1 MSFRSRIC
9 ISLTA
14 LLAIAAN
21 GAADNSALQ
30 KETTEINQWRA
41 QRLASLTSEN
51 GWPTLA
57 GLYWLQQGDNSF
69 SRTRSNQLSGNQLI
83 LDHPAIGNR
92 LGVFSLHNDKVSFKA
107 DAGAKVTHEDQA
119 VTTLDLV
126 TDADGEPT
134 TLATGSLRIFAIQR
148 AGNIGLRVRDVASPA
163 RTAFKGLQYFPVS
176 MDWVIDARF
185 EAYKPHRRMAIVN
198 IVGMTEQLASPGAL
212 LFNRNGKQFRLETLL
227 ESPTDTELFVMFADQ
242 TSGRATYGAGRYLY
256 VPLPVAGHATL
267 DFNRAYNP
275 PCAFTEFATCPL
287 PPRQNRLQ
295 LAVTAG
301 EKKYPGN

>member
-1 MSFRSRIC
+1 MHIPTGIIATLC
-9 ISLTA
+9 
-14 LLAIAAN
+14 LLACLGGCNRTDTSLAEE
-21 GAADNSALQ
+21 SRS
-30 KETTEINQWRA
+30 INEWRT

-57 GLYWLQQGDNSF
+57 GLYWLKQGDNSLG
-69 SRTRSNQLSGNQLI
+69 RERGNEPAVNQLS

-92 LGVFSLHNDKVSFKA
+92 LGIFSLHNDKVSFKA
-107 DAGAKVTHEDQA
+107 DASAKVTHEGRQ
-119 VTTLDLV
+119 VTTLDLI

-134 TLATGSLRIFAIQR
+134 TLATGSLRIFAIKR
-148 AGNIGLRVRDVASPA
+148 AGNIGLRVRDVASQA

-176 MDWVIDARF
+176 MDWVINARF
-185 EAYKPHRRMAIVN
+185 EAYQPHRRMAIVN
-198 IVGMTEQLASPGAL
+198 IVGMTEQFASPGAL

-242 TSGRATYGAGRYLY
+242 TSGRETYGAGRYLY
-256 VPLPVAGHATL
+256 VPLPVAGHVTL

-301 EKKYPGN
+301 EKKYLGH